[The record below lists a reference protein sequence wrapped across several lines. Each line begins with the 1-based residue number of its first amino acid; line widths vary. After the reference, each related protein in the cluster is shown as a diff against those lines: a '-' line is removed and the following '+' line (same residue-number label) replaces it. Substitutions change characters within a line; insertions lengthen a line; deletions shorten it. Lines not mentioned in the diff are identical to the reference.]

1 MEAIPQAVVARATI
15 RGQEGHLFDAVYDE
29 QFARGLLQ
37 FIGSRKRSKLDGGML
52 VSTRSSSFRRLLDER
67 GTDLG
72 ARILRAEQSNSSVLY
87 ENRFFLKLFRKL
99 EPGMSPDAEITQFL
113 TEKTGFPYVPPFA
126 GALEFR
132 RDQQEVTV
140 LGLLQGY
147 VPNQEDAWSYA
158 LSNVGTYFRRVLEEK
173 PDEHLVRSMP
183 TSFLHVQADGIPA
196 EYYDYLGGFFIEM
209 VALLGQ
215 RTGELHRA
223 LASSTGDPSF
233 APEGFTTLYQR
244 SLYQSMRSLA
254 RRSLQ
259 TLGKGVEGLPEGL
272 QARGREIADSEREIL
287 QLLSRIRERKIDG
300 KKIRT
305 HGDYHLGQVLFTG
318 KDFVIIDF
326 EGEPAR
332 PISERRLKRSPLR
345 DVAGMIRSFHYAVH
359 TALRSITDS
368 RPEDR
373 AVLEPWA
380 VPWYVHVSGI
390 YYEAYARTVA
400 DSGLLPERQEDVE
413 LLLQIYLM
421 EKAVYELNYELNNR
435 PDWVAIP
442 IAGIAELL
450 HAAGETEAQST

>member
-1 MEAIPQAVVARATI
+1 
-15 RGQEGHLFDAVYDE
+15 
-29 QFARGLLQ
+29 
-37 FIGSRKRSKLDGGML
+37 
-52 VSTRSSSFRRLLDER
+52 
-67 GTDLG
+67 
-72 ARILRAEQSNSSVLY
+72 
-87 ENRFFLKLFRKL
+87 
-99 EPGMSPDAEITQFL
+99 
-113 TEKTGFPYVPPFA
+113 
-126 GALEFR
+126 
-132 RDQQEVTV
+132 
-140 LGLLQGY
+140 
-147 VPNQEDAWSYA
+147 
-158 LSNVGTYFRRVLEEK
+158 
-173 PDEHLVRSMP
+173 
-183 TSFLHVQADGIPA
+183 
-196 EYYDYLGGFFIEM
+196 M

-223 LASSTGDPSF
+223 LASSSGDPSF
-233 APEGFTTLYQR
+233 APEDFTTLYQR

-259 TLGKGVEGLPEGL
+259 TLAKGVVDLPDEL
-272 QARGREIADSEREIL
+272 QEQAQEIAGSEREIL
-287 QLLSRIRERKIDG
+287 QLLSRIRERKIGG

-318 KDFVIIDF
+318 KDFTIIDF

-373 AVLEPWA
+373 AALEPW
-380 VPWYVHVSGI
+380 VIPWYVHVSGI
-390 YYEAYARTVA
+390 YYQAYARTV
-400 DSGLLPERQEDVE
+400 SETSLLPEREADVA

-442 IAGIAELL
+442 MAGIGELL
-450 HAAGETEAQST
+450 HAATEVEQQTS